1 MGYTICKKPEHEYEC
16 SIDEDFIC
24 FERKDGLFYSREFDA
39 LVLSYHV
46 FQDLNEEEACIKR
59 IINDINS

>member
-1 MGYTICKKPEHEYEC
+1 M
-16 SIDEDFIC
+16 DDDFIC

-46 FQDLNEEEACIKR
+46 FEDLNEEAKRIKR
-59 IINDINS
+59 IINDINNR